1 MKPLSEIIGRE
12 PCCDKDLG
20 GSHYHCGRCNGVSSM
35 MGHYRAVHWFEN
47 KTTKVPPH
55 TCCPN
60 DCQLENLEEL
70 EKILAER
77 IEIFGEDNQFTQ
89 EAVDAIEWNKK
100 HGSST
105 K

>member
-12 PCCDKDLG
+12 PCCDEDLG
-20 GSHYHCGRCNGVSSM
+20 GSHYHCGRCGGVSSM
-35 MGHYRAVHWFEN
+35 MGHSQGVHWNPTE
-47 KTTKVPPH
+47 KVPQH
-55 TCCPN
+55 FCCPN

-70 EKILAER
+70 EAKLAER
-77 IEIFGEDNQFTQ
+77 IEIFGEDNRFTQ
-89 EAVDAIEWNKK
+89 EARDAIEWNKK